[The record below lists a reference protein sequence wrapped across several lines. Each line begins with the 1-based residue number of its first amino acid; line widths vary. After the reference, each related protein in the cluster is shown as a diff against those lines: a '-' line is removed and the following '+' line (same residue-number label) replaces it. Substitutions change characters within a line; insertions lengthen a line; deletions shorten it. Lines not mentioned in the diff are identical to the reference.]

1 MLFSWTELPQTL
13 GSVASLALLEA
24 VLCADNA
31 VALAGLVQPLQP
43 AEERQRVLNLSLL
56 IAYLLRG
63 AMILGASWLIRY
75 DALRALGGAYLIW
88 LALQHFQHQFALDR
102 GDGDAGAAGS
112 AEAMP
117 GEVHAPGL
125 RPLGLPLIVVVALT
139 DLAFSI
145 DSISA
150 SVAITDN
157 LALVLLG
164 GAMGV
169 LMLRFL
175 ANLVIAWMDRFPQL
189 ANAAYLT
196 VLAVGLRMVA
206 KLTLP
211 ALVPSEPVLLGLM
224 LVLLAWGFSQQR
236 PLRS

>member
-1 MLFSWTELPQTL
+1 MLFSWTELPQAL
-13 GSVASLALLEA
+13 GSVATLALLEA

-43 AEERQRVLNLSLL
+43 AEERQRVLNLGLL
-56 IAYLLRG
+56 VAYLLRG

-88 LALQHFQHQFALDR
+88 LALQHFQQQLNPDSDDSST
-102 GDGDAGAAGS
+102 G
-112 AEAMP
+112 P
-117 GEVHAPGL
+117 TQ
-125 RPLGLPLIVVVALT
+125 RPSQRRLGLPLIVVIALT
-139 DLAFSI
+139 DLAFSL

-169 LMLRFL
+169 VMLRFL

-196 VLAVGLRMVA
+196 VLAVGLRMLA

-224 LVLLAWGFSQQR
+224 LVLLAWGFSQQQ

>member
-1 MLFSWTELPQTL
+1 MLFSWTELPQAL
-13 GSVASLALLEA
+13 GSVATLALLEA

-43 AEERQRVLNLSLL
+43 AEERQRVLNLGLL
-56 IAYLLRG
+56 VAYLLRG

-88 LALQHFQHQFALDR
+88 LPLQHFQQQLNPDSDDSST
-102 GDGDAGAAGS
+102 G
-112 AEAMP
+112 P
-117 GEVHAPGL
+117 TQ
-125 RPLGLPLIVVVALT
+125 RPSQRRLGLPLIVVIALT
-139 DLAFSI
+139 DLAFSL

-169 LMLRFL
+169 VMLRFL

-196 VLAVGLRMVA
+196 VLAVGLRMLT

-224 LVLLAWGFSQQR
+224 LVLLAWGFSQQQ